1 MTATDGRNARTLR
14 TRQVIRDAHMA
25 LLRDGELKPSARQIA
40 ARAGVSVRAL
50 WDHFKDLESLM
61 AATAARQLDDQDAG
75 VEPVPA
81 ALPLA
86 ERIEAYCAQRAAVLE
101 ALAPLARA
109 ADVQRPFSAALQ
121 ENLRGNLD
129 RIRADVERLF
139 DAELAALDPEHR
151 DRSVLS
157 VCAAADWAT
166 WKLLRDHLGQSPE
179 QARAVLEHT
188 LTAVLAG
195 PLTGREHERKQN
207 P

>member
-1 MTATDGRNARTLR
+1 
-14 TRQVIRDAHMA
+14 
-25 LLRDGELKPSARQIA
+25 
-40 ARAGVSVRAL
+40 
-50 WDHFKDLESLM
+50 
-61 AATAARQLDDQDAG
+61 
-75 VEPVPA
+75 
-81 ALPLA
+81 
-86 ERIEAYCAQRAAVLE
+86 VLE

-139 DAELAALDPEHR
+139 DAELAALDPER
-151 DRSVLS
+151 RTRTVLS

-166 WKLLRDHLGQSPE
+166 WKLLRDQLGQSPE

>member
-14 TRQVIRDAHMA
+14 TRQVIRDAHMD

-61 AATAARQLDDQDAG
+61 AATAARQLADQDAG
-75 VEPVPA
+75 VAPVPA
-81 ALPLA
+81 ALPLG
-86 ERIEAYCAQRAAVLE
+86 ERIAAYCAQRAAVLE

-151 DRSVLS
+151 TRTVLS